1 MQTVRELRP
10 PRGAPP
16 GCGDGEDGILA
27 IENAFTPEECDRL
40 SALLD
45 AGVSAGGLAGGAV
58 VSDIRAC
65 DIRWL
70 DDDAE
75 TGWVFGRLARLI
87 ARANRELFGYDLT
100 GFDEGAQV
108 IRYTADRMGG
118 SGGYDWHV
126 DRGRARGTN
135 TRKLS
140 VSVQLSDPESY
151 DGGRLELNP
160 AGTMRDAPRTQG
172 TAIVFT
178 AFVLHRVSPLTRGR
192 RDALVAWMHGPAF
205 R

>member
-126 DRGRARGTN
+126 DRGRAEYARLVGLEEVQHAEEGLPGIAAAPEGQ
-135 TRKLS
+135 TRASCPSRFSSVIRKVMTAAGLS
-140 VSVQLSDPESY
+140 
-151 DGGRLELNP
+151 
-160 AGTMRDAPRTQG
+160 
-172 TAIVFT
+172 
-178 AFVLHRVSPLTRGR
+178 
-192 RDALVAWMHGPAF
+192 
-205 R
+205 